1 MTQEPRYRFTIPSPP
16 ESVPPIGDHHETH
29 TPYGIVFRHVFL
41 PAGNTFE
48 TSTRSYDEPHIHL
61 QFNLDCAGST
71 TFDGNTYTPF
81 PTNVFLAL
89 VGNGK
94 QKIRCTTEKDADIFI
109 FDLSFS
115 FLERNLPAD
124 HPWLKAFSTAPSSPP
139 TAFPVSPEMRSAL
152 FDLVFCPLESR
163 YRNLFLKAKTL
174 ELLVF
179 QMEYLEKKEVDI
191 IPAGLK
197 AADVK
202 RMQHAKEII
211 LSNLRNPPGIQELA
225 QQVGTN
231 ENYLKKHFKA
241 VHGTTV
247 YHFISKARMEK
258 AKQLLSM
265 EKRPL
270 SEVAGMMGYKHVHH
284 FSTAFRKIFGFSPV
298 RLRALLLGLLQGEEW
313 ALLVGCG

>member
-1 MTQEPRYRFTIPSPP
+1 MTQEPQYRFTIPSPSECTP
-16 ESVPPIGDHHETH
+16 TAGDHHETH

-48 TSTRSYDEPHIHL
+48 TSSRSYDEPYIHL
-61 QFNLDCAGST
+61 QFNLDCSGST
-71 TFDGNTYTPF
+71 TADGDTYTPF
-81 PTNVFLAL
+81 NANIFLAL
-89 VGNGK
+89 IGNG
-94 QKIRCTTEKDADIFI
+94 QQRIRCTAEKDADIFI

-124 HPWLKAFSTAPSSPP
+124 HPWLKAFTPAVPEQA
-139 TAFPVSPEMRSAL
+139 TAFPVSPEMRSIL

-179 QMEYLEKKEVDI
+179 QMEYLEKKEMDI

-231 ENYLKKHFKA
+231 ENYLKKYFKA

-258 AKQLLSM
+258 AKQLLST

-313 ALLVGCG
+313 VALLI

>member
-1 MTQEPRYRFTIPSPP
+1 MP
-16 ESVPPIGDHHETH
+16 
-29 TPYGIVFRHVFL
+29 
-41 PAGNTFE
+41 
-48 TSTRSYDEPHIHL
+48 
-61 QFNLDCAGST
+61 FNANI
-71 TFDGNTYTPF
+71 FI
-81 PTNVFLAL
+81 AL
-89 VGNGK
+89 VGNG
-94 QKIRCTTEKDADIFI
+94 QQRIRCNAEKDADIFI

-115 FLERNLPAD
+115 FLERNLPSD
-124 HPWLKAFSTAPSSPP
+124 HPWLKAFTAGASAQAA
-139 TAFPVSPEMRSAL
+139 AFPVSPEMRSAL

-179 QMEYLEKKEVDI
+179 QMEYLQKKEVDI

-231 ENYLKKHFKA
+231 ENYLKKYFKA

-258 AKQLLSM
+258 AKQLLSA

-298 RLRALLLGLLQGEEW
+298 RLRALFLGILQGDEW
-313 ALLVGCG
+313 VALLIG